1 MKVFLVQF
9 DYNDGVYSTLAVF
22 TTRDDAEK
30 FLINKKFEYMSR
42 HLKVKYRLVEDR
54 MKSEFLDNV
63 SDCAKIL
70 TKGGLTV

>member
-22 TTRDDAEK
+22 TSRDDAEK
-30 FLINKKFEYMSR
+30 FLINKKFEYLSR

-54 MKSEFLDNV
+54 MNLDNV
-63 SDCAKIL
+63 SDYAKTL
-70 TKGGLTV
+70 TKGGLT